1 MEEELK
7 YIPGSTTICSI
18 LNIPALVKWANNLG
32 LKGIDSDVY
41 VENEARIGTLIHAI
55 LNSHVTKT
63 EVDLS
68 EYSEE
73 EIRTAEESF
82 FRYIEWEKDQEIE
95 TIFAEKTLISNDLR
109 YKGVIDFY
117 CKLNGKYTLVDFKTS
132 KNIYDGHILQV
143 SSYLTLLKENNLPVD
158 QLLIINVGKKENK
171 VFHTKFITLEETEN
185 YLKIFNHLLDIYWL
199 KRQMKWR

>member
-18 LNIPALVKWANNLG
+18 LNTPALVKWANNLG
-32 LKGIDSDVY
+32 LKGIDSDAY

-73 EIRTAEESF
+73 EIRSAEESF
-82 FRYIEWEKDQEIE
+82 FRYME
-95 TIFAEKTLISNDLR
+95 
-109 YKGVIDFY
+109 
-117 CKLNGKYTLVDFKTS
+117 
-132 KNIYDGHILQV
+132 
-143 SSYLTLLKENNLPVD
+143 
-158 QLLIINVGKKENK
+158 
-171 VFHTKFITLEETEN
+171 
-185 YLKIFNHLLDIYWL
+185 
-199 KRQMKWR
+199 